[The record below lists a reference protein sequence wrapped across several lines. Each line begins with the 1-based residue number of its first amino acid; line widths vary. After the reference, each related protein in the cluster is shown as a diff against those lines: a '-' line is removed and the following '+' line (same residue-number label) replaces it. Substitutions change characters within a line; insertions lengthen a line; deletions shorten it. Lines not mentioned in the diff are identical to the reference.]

1 VSLKLGQTT
10 KIFLMFAPLAAFFI
24 GLSVLVGDMRHPDV
38 MDDQCVVTGSGLSA
52 QSHKPYS
59 AYIYRQSGNELND
72 VSLRCNRMGRLMLN
86 DAQLF
91 LTPVKAGQ
99 SAHVARKR
107 YRFIPDRWAVD
118 VRTGVQQ

>member
-52 QSHKPYS
+52 QSHKPNS
-59 AYIYRQSGNELND
+59 AYIYRQSSNVLND

-118 VRTGVQQ
+118 VQTGLPK